1 MSNENPDLSHNLL
14 QSLIL
19 LNNWSNEKYFD
30 VLRLYFNKS
39 VQIDDD
45 SLKTLIVL
53 FKTQGFCGAFLNKT
67 VNTIM
72 L

>member
-1 MSNENPDLSHNLL
+1 MSNENPGLSHNLL
-14 QSLIL
+14 QSLISS
-19 LNNWSNEKYFD
+19 NNWCDERYSD

-39 VQIDDD
+39 IPIDDH

-53 FKTQGFCGAFLNKT
+53 FKTRGFCGVFLNNT